1 MRYFL
6 SGRTYEISSLSPP
19 LDMLFA
25 QLHAACLGP
34 TPFHWEEFKQT
45 AVQFLA
51 NTPPRSG
58 LHDAYFGN
66 FTLVWNQL
74 LASGKFDE
82 AETLWE
88 MALSPALEVEKQHPG
103 HEIHKGTPYYFW
115 GMTAI
120 LRGDIDKGYALMH
133 QAVEEDVA
141 TTHTPIPDTPAYALA
156 TLNWVNQNQV
166 FRQWVVSQAQFLNE
180 KQNRYSAFYSR
191 PFTLEDF
198 RKRFLSSP
206 PSTEN
211 VFLFVYTVAR
221 LMRLGNAPEH
231 TVRSRF
237 AGQLFMSLFCD
248 MLVTI
253 EAALKSKNPAGRSF
267 IHQAEHL
274 SQKVGDPISADRLRE
289 LNGLFNADFDTTL
302 TALLNGTFAF
312 PDQTTLSKLQSEIAV
327 AYGLRN
333 KAAHD
338 ISPTPAMW
346 ERFSEIMQSLFNV
359 LFAMVDYVY
368 V

>member
-6 SGRTYEISSLSPP
+6 SGRTYQISSLSPP
-19 LDMLFA
+19 LDLLFT
-25 QLHAACLGP
+25 QLHAAYLGP
-34 TPFHWEEFKQT
+34 TPFNWEEFRQT
-45 AVQFLA
+45 AAQFLA
-51 NTPPRSG
+51 NTPSRSG

-74 LASGKFDE
+74 LTGRNFDE

-88 MALSPALEVEKQHPG
+88 MALAPALDVEKQHPG

-141 TTHTPIPDTPAYALA
+141 TTHTLIPDTPAYALA
-156 TLNWVNQNQV
+156 TLNWVKQDQA
-166 FRQWVVSQAQFLNE
+166 FRQWVVSQALFLNK
-180 KQNRYSAFYSR
+180 KQNTYSSVYSR

-206 PSTEN
+206 PTTEN
-211 VFLFVYTVAR
+211 VFLFVYIVAR
-221 LMRLGNAPEH
+221 LMRLGNAPAY

-237 AGQLFMSLFCD
+237 AGQLFMSLFSD

-267 IHQAEHL
+267 IDHAAYL
-274 SQKVGDPISADRLRE
+274 SEKAGSPISIDRLKE
-289 LNGLFNADFDTTL
+289 ANGLFNADFDATL

-312 PDQTTLSKLQSEIAV
+312 PDQTTLSKLGSEIV
-327 AYGLRN
+327 IAYGLRN

-338 ISPTPAMW
+338 IFATPAMW
-346 ERFSEIMQSLFNV
+346 KRFSEIMQSLFNV